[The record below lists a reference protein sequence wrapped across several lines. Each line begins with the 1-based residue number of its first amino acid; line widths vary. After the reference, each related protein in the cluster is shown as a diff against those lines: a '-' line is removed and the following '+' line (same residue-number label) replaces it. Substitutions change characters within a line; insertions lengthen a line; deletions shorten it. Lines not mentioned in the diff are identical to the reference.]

1 MRLPR
6 QSTHQIAKKSK
17 EETTLQDFELIR
29 VIGKGNFGKVYQ
41 VVNLNNKK
49 IYAMKVIRK
58 DIVLA
63 NEMVDSIHLEK
74 LILEKIDFPF
84 IIRMEYVYT
93 DDARIYFIMDFIE
106 GGELFRHLKK
116 VRRLS
121 QE

>member
-1 MRLPR
+1 M
-6 QSTHQIAKKSK
+6 
-17 EETTLQDFELIR
+17 QDFEIIR

-41 VVNLNNKK
+41 VVNLDNKK

-74 LILEKIDFPF
+74 LILEKIDHPF
-84 IIRMEYVYT
+84 IIRMEYVFT
-93 DDARIYFIMDFIE
+93 DEARIYFIMDFIE